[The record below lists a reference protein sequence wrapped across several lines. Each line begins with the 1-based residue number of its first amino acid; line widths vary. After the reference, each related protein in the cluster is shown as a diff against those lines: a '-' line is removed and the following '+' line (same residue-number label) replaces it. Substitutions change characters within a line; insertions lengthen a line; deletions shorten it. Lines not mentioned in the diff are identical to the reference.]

1 MGAPSRLPGP
11 ERHIGTTARYN
22 PRLQRRSQPAALVE
36 EGTTNV
42 MVGDVI
48 RDFKYAIRSFVQR
61 PLFTAVIVLT
71 LALGIGSNVAMF
83 SVTHAVLL
91 RALPY
96 DHPEKLALVW
106 TRLQATNVE
115 RSLVSGPDFGDYQA
129 QTTRFEGFAG
139 AAAVPGTLTGAG
151 QAERIVNGYTTWNL
165 FELLGVRPLVGR
177 TFRSDDAI
185 IIDPKVFANPNPDL
199 PPGKVILSYGLW
211 QRRFGGDRDVIGR
224 TIQMDGWGSVV
235 VGVLPPTFRIY
246 LPADAAMPTNGD
258 AWGVLPRNISDFARD
273 AAWLTVVTRLRD
285 GVTLEQAQQ
294 EMDAVAARL
303 REVHPF
309 HKTQN
314 LQIKVNGLHR
324 DVVNH
329 ARPALLALLGAV
341 GFVLLIACANI
352 ANLLLVRAT
361 ERGREIAVRTAVG
374 SGRGRIVA
382 QMLVESAVLSFA
394 GAVLGVLLAW
404 QGIRVITA
412 LSPGNLP
419 RIEGAAID
427 LAALLY
433 TAGAASVAAIL
444 FGLAPALR
452 AVGGNLVDALRDRGS
467 DTGGVRGNKLRSAL
481 VVVEVALSLVLLV
494 GAGLMVRSFIQI
506 QRVNPGFDARNV
518 VTFNA
523 PVKMLKYITSESR
536 ANFAN
541 ELADRLRAIPG
552 VERVGAVTPLP
563 LAGGEQYS
571 VGSYGRVG
579 GSDDAYRA
587 NKADFKSVL
596 PGYFE
601 TMGIRLVK
609 GRFFERLDNRDE
621 ALDVAIIDRKLARRV
636 FGEEDP
642 LGADLLV
649 DHFNEKTFSLER
661 LPVRIVGVVDNVR
674 SASLAAEGR
683 ETVYVP
689 YVFNSFLP
697 LTCVVRTA
705 ADPASL
711 IARIRAEAT
720 AMDKDVPIAELSTLS
735 SFVSNAMS
743 QTRFLL
749 ALIGGFAALALGLA
763 SLGLYGVISYSAK
776 QRTREMGVRVAF
788 GATERDVLQLIL
800 GQGLAV
806 ALAGIGLGLAGAIA
820 VTRVVSS
827 FLVNVSPT
835 DPITF
840 AGVPALLLAVAM
852 VASFVPARRASRVD
866 PMEAL
871 RDR

>member
-1 MGAPSRLPGP
+1 MTVVDIL
-11 ERHIGTTARYN
+11 
-22 PRLQRRSQPAALVE
+22 
-36 EGTTNV
+36 
-42 MVGDVI
+42 
-48 RDFKYAIRSFVQR
+48 RDFRYAIRSFVQR

-83 SVTHAVLL
+83 SVANAVLL

-96 DHPEKLALVW
+96 DHPEELALVW

-115 RSLVSGPDFGDYQA
+115 RSLVSGPDFGDYQT

-139 AAAVPGTLTGAG
+139 AVAVAGTLTGAG
-151 QAERIVNGYTTWNL
+151 PAERIMNGYTTWNL
-165 FELLGVRPLVGR
+165 FELLGVRPHIGR
-177 TFRSDDAI
+177 TFRRDDAI
-185 IIDPKVFANPNPDL
+185 TIDPKQFANPNPDL
-199 PPGKVILSYGLW
+199 PPGKVMLSYGLW
-211 QRRFGGDRDVIGR
+211 QRRFGGDPNVIGR
-224 TIQMDGWGSVV
+224 TIQLDGWGSVV

-246 LPADAAMPTNGD
+246 LPADAAMPTNVD
-258 AWGVLPRNISDFARD
+258 AWGVLPTNIADFARD
-273 AAWLTVVTRLRD
+273 APWLTVVTRLRD
-285 GVTLEQAQQ
+285 GVTLEQAQH

-303 REVHPF
+303 REVHQF

-314 LQIKVNGLHR
+314 LQIRVNGMHR

-361 ERGREIAVRTAVG
+361 ERGREIAVRAAVG
-374 SGRGRIVA
+374 SGRGRIIA
-382 QMLVESAVLSFA
+382 QMLVESVVLSWA
-394 GAVLGVLLAW
+394 GAVIGVLLAW
-404 QGIRVITA
+404 QGIRLITA

-433 TAGAASVAAIL
+433 TAGTACVAAIV

-452 AVGGNLVDALRDRGS
+452 AVGGNLADALRDRGS

-481 VVVEVALSLVLLV
+481 VVLEVALSLVLLV
-494 GAGLMVRSFIQI
+494 GAGLMVRSFAEI
-506 QRVNPGFDARNV
+506 QRVDPGFDARNV

-523 PVKMLKYITSESR
+523 PLSFLKYLTMARR

-552 VERVGAVTPLP
+552 VERVGGVTPLP
-563 LAGGEQYS
+563 LAGGERYS
-571 VGSYGRVG
+571 VGSYGRPG

-587 NKADFKSVL
+587 NKADFKAVL

-601 TMGIRLVK
+601 AMGIELLS
-609 GRFFERLDNRDE
+609 GRTFERLDNREE
-621 ALDVAIIDRKLARRV
+621 ALDVAIIDRKLAKRV
-636 FGEEDP
+636 FGEENP

-661 LPVRIVGVVDNVR
+661 LPVRVVGVVDNVR
-674 SASLAAEGR
+674 SSSLAAEGR

-689 YVFNSFLP
+689 YVFQAFLP
-697 LTCVVRTA
+697 LTYVVRTA

-711 IARIRAEAT
+711 IARIRAEAA
-720 AMDKDVPIAELSTLS
+720 AMDPDVPIAELSTLAS
-735 SFVSNAMS
+735 YVSNAMS

-749 ALIGGFAALALGLA
+749 ALIGAFAVLALGLA
-763 SLGLYGVISYSAK
+763 SLGLYGTISYSAK
-776 QRTREMGVRVAF
+776 QRTREVGVRVAF
-788 GATERDVLQLIL
+788 GASPRDILRLIL
-800 GQGLAV
+800 GQGMVV
-806 ALAGIGLGLAGAIA
+806 ALAGIGLGLAGAVA
-820 VTRVVSS
+820 VTRLVSS
-827 FLVNVSPT
+827 FLVGVSAT
-835 DPITF
+835 DPTTL
-840 AGVPALLLAVAM
+840 AGVSAVLLVVAIA
-852 VASFVPARRASRVD
+852 ASFVPARRASRVD
-866 PMEAL
+866 PNDAL

>member
-1 MGAPSRLPGP
+1 MA
-11 ERHIGTTARYN
+11 
-22 PRLQRRSQPAALVE
+22 
-36 EGTTNV
+36 
-42 MVGDVI
+42 GDIV
-48 RDFKYAIRSFVQR
+48 RDFKYAIRSFARR

-83 SVTHAVLL
+83 SVVNAVLV

-96 DHPEKLALVW
+96 DHPEELALVW

-129 QTTRFEGFAG
+129 LTTRFEGFAG
-139 AAAVPGTLTGAG
+139 AAAVPGTLTGGG
-151 QAERIVNGYTTWNL
+151 QAERIMNGYTTWNL
-165 FELLGVRPLVGR
+165 FELLGVPPLLGR
-177 TFRSDDAI
+177 TFRKDDAFK
-185 IIDPKVFANPNPDL
+185 IDPKEFANPNPDL
-199 PPGKVILSYGLW
+199 PPGKVMLSYGLW
-211 QRRFGGDRDVIGR
+211 QRRFGGDPGVIGR

-246 LPADAAMPTNGD
+246 LPADAAMPTNVD
-258 AWGVLPRNISDFARD
+258 AWGVLPSNISDFARD
-273 AAWLTVVTRLRD
+273 APWLTVVTRLRD

-294 EMDAVAARL
+294 EMDAVATRL
-303 REVHPF
+303 REVHQF

-314 LQIKVNGLHR
+314 LHITVNGLHR
-324 DVVNH
+324 DVVRH

-361 ERGREIAVRTAVG
+361 ERGREIAVRAAVG
-374 SGRGRIVA
+374 SGRGRIIT
-382 QMLVESAVLSFA
+382 QMLVESAVLSWA

-404 QGIRVITA
+404 QGIRLITA

-419 RIEGAAID
+419 RVDRASID
-427 LAALLY
+427 LVALLY
-433 TAGAASVAAIL
+433 TAGAACIAAIV

-452 AVGGNLVDALRDRGS
+452 AVAGNLADALRDRGS

-481 VVVEVALSLVLLV
+481 VVLEVALSLVLLI
-494 GAGLMVRSFIQI
+494 GAGLMVRSFAEI
-506 QRVNPGFDARNV
+506 QRVDPGFDARNV

-523 PVKMLKYITSESR
+523 PLQFLKYLTSEKR

-541 ELADRLRAIPG
+541 ELAERLRAIPG
-552 VERVGAVTPLP
+552 VERVGGVTPLP

-579 GSDDAYRA
+579 GSEDAYRA
-587 NKADFKSVL
+587 NKADYKAVL

-601 TMGIRLVK
+601 AMKIRQLS
-609 GRFFERLDNRDE
+609 GRTFERLDNREE
-621 ALDVAIIDRKLARRV
+621 ALDVAIIDRTLAKRV
-636 FGEEDP
+636 FGDEDP

-674 SASLAAEGR
+674 SASLAAESR
-683 ETVYVP
+683 ETIYVP

-697 LTCVVRTA
+697 LTYVVRTA
-705 ADPASL
+705 GDPASL
-711 IARIRAEAT
+711 IARIRAEAA
-720 AMDKDVPIAELSTLS
+720 AMDPDVPIAELSTLAS
-735 SFVSNAMS
+735 YVSDAMS

-749 ALIGGFAALALGLA
+749 ALIAAFAALALGLA

-776 QRTREMGVRVAF
+776 QRTREIGVRVAF
-788 GATERDVLQLIL
+788 GATERDVVRLIL

-806 ALAGIGLGLAGAIA
+806 ALAGIALGLAGAAA
-820 VTRVVSS
+820 VTRVAST
-827 FLVNVSPT
+827 FLVGVSAT

-840 AGVPALLLAVAM
+840 VAVPALLLGLAIL
-852 VASFVPARRASRVD
+852 ASFVPARRAGRVD
-866 PMEAL
+866 PNVAL
-871 RDR
+871 RDG